1 MKVVLIAQVTRSGS
15 RERGF
20 LGSPPPLI
28 YSSSYPRKLFF
39 EGSPNLLPPVP
50 CIRGSHPLFRLLTF
64 SLFLIV
70 KYLALLCYLPPI
82 SPSYHLFRTPT
93 FRPFLSRLL
102 YFSHLLF
109 SRAPTPLSSPI
120 SLINLNF
127 NFKLEGA
134 RPPIKILDPPTGTL
148 ITL

>member
-1 MKVVLIAQVTRSGS
+1 MMVVLIAQVTRSGS

-28 YSSSYPRKLFF
+28 YSSFYPRKLFF
-39 EGSPNLLPPVP
+39 EGSLNLLPPVP
-50 CIRGSHPLFRLLTF
+50 CIRGSHPLFRLFPF

-70 KYLALLCYLPPI
+70 KYLALLCYLPPV
-82 SPSYHLFRTPT
+82 SSSSHLFRTLT
-93 FRPFLSRLL
+93 FRPFLSRLP

-120 SLINLNF
+120 SLINLNY
-127 NFKLEGA
+127 NFKLEGE
-134 RPPIKILDPPTGTL
+134 RPPIKMLDPSAGAL

>member
-39 EGSPNLLPPVP
+39 EGSPKPP
-50 CIRGSHPLFRLLTF
+50 TF

-93 FRPFLSRLL
+93 LRPFLSRLL

-127 NFKLEGA
+127 NFKLEGEP
-134 RPPIKILDPPTGTL
+134 PPIKILDPPTGAL

>member
-82 SPSYHLFRTPT
+82 SPSYHLFRN
-93 FRPFLSRLL
+93 
-102 YFSHLLF
+102 SHL
-109 SRAPTPLSSPI
+109 APFPLP
-120 SLINLNF
+120 SLILLPPPLLPGPHTSLLPYFF
-127 NFKLEGA
+127 N
-134 RPPIKILDPPTGTL
+134 
-148 ITL
+148 